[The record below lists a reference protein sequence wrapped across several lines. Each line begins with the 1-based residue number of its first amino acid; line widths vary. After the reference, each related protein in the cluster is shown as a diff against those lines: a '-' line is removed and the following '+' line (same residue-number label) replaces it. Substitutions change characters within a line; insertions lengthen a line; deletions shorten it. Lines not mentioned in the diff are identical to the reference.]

1 MPSDAVLADV
11 LLTEFSKP
19 GLQVLIIPRVSLA
32 ESGEFAFDNGTE
44 AVSEPI
50 CLGRWSSLAR
60 VTAALPG
67 LTGILLR
74 VVQVKHWRLGVMILR
89 VPRAPGHSQ
98 AVDTGCEA
106 PEPTEANLRGA
117 LGCTWACCP
126 CVPAACVCQ
135 AGPSASHRP

>member
-44 AVSEPI
+44 AMSEPI
-50 CLGRWSSLAR
+50 CLGPSSSLAR
-60 VTAALPG
+60 VTPALPG
-67 LTGILLR
+67 LTGILLP

-89 VPRAPGHSQ
+89 GPRAPGHSQ
-98 AVDTGCEA
+98 AV
-106 PEPTEANLRGA
+106 
-117 LGCTWACCP
+117 
-126 CVPAACVCQ
+126 
-135 AGPSASHRP
+135 RPQSQQRLT